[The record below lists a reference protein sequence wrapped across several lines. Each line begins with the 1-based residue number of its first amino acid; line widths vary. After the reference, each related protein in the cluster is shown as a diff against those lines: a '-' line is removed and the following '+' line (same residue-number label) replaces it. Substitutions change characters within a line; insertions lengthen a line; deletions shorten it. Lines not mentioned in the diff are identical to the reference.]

1 MQYIKVVCIVIENI
15 MGVGNCMKCASCGSH
30 VEKHDKFCISC
41 GQNLENNFI
50 EEPKVENDKVCPN
63 CNTKVESGD
72 KFCMSCGQ
80 NLIVNDVTEN
90 KETLNQSTETIEKQ
104 SADNVDLKFEAKNL
118 FSNTT
123 KSIGKLAGSE
133 ESLNLN
139 LKDMFSEVF
148 KSHSKDESDEV
159 FIAGTKTTTP
169 SLDEVS
175 EEWGKPWVFSR
186 VFLAFAITFAA
197 LWILGGVFGNANSIP
212 GLIFIGALTVPLTG
226 LFFFYES
233 NAFKNISLFEVL
245 KMFFIGGVI
254 SLIST
259 MILYNFITFSDDYYL
274 YGSMTAVD
282 AGLVGLV
289 EETGKAIII
298 VYFINKYKTNK
309 ILNGLLIGGAI
320 GAGFAVFESAGY
332 ILTFTVNLDAT
343 LIDMVFTRAWTAI
356 GSHLV
361 WSAIIGAAIVIAKE
375 DKNFE
380 FSNILDNRFLFFFF
394 SSVILHGI
402 WNSSFSLAGSYTLK
416 YFVLIF
422 IVWLFV
428 FILMKAGLK
437 QVNVLQREAK
447 TSREDI

>member
-30 VEKHDKFCISC
+30 VEKHDKFC
-41 GQNLENNFI
+41 
-50 EEPKVENDKVCPN
+50 
-63 CNTKVESGD
+63 
-72 KFCMSCGQ
+72 MSCGQ
-80 NLIVNDVTEN
+80 NLIVNDGTEN
-90 KETLNQSTETIEKQ
+90 KETLNQSAETVEKQ

>member
-30 VEKHDKFCISC
+30 VEKHDKFC
-41 GQNLENNFI
+41 
-50 EEPKVENDKVCPN
+50 
-63 CNTKVESGD
+63 
-72 KFCMSCGQ
+72 MSCGQ
-80 NLIVNDVTEN
+80 NLIVNDGTEN
-90 KETLNQSTETIEKQ
+90 KETLNQSAETVEKQ

-123 KSIGKLAGSE
+123 KSIGRLAGSE

>member
-30 VEKHDKFCISC
+30 VEKHDKFC
-41 GQNLENNFI
+41 
-50 EEPKVENDKVCPN
+50 
-63 CNTKVESGD
+63 
-72 KFCMSCGQ
+72 MSCGQ
-80 NLIVNDVTEN
+80 NLIVNDGTEN
-90 KETLNQSTETIEKQ
+90 KETLNQSAETVEKQ

-233 NAFKNISLFEVL
+233 NTFKNISLFEVL